1 MKDSI
6 QLKDENVEEKLFDLE
21 VRNYFFDN
29 IKNSQTMEIKN
40 LLELP
45 VPKFEMPVQPKIG
58 SHLINGRLR
67 EDKLKC
73 KNLKRLILRIYES

>member
-1 MKDSI
+1 
-6 QLKDENVEEKLFDLE
+6 
-21 VRNYFFDN
+21 
-29 IKNSQTMEIKN
+29 MEIKN